1 MDIQK
6 LLEQKL
12 KEGSQREM
20 GLTDRLNYLDNYNK
34 DVAVPQISSE
44 GPKGYNPVNSL
55 NSLFQMISNR
65 KAVSND
71 VTNQSNSNLDV
82 ISQLAKYEKD
92 NKPKAID
99 PLEILKLKIEAKKA
113 GIDFDPETLEI
124 SEDGGMP
131 KEKKQLVT
139 DIDEVL
145 SRDLGAATGIPNL
158 FKISENITTKA
169 KVDQIKAKLSL
180 EQRQLLK
187 GSGQISDKE
196 QQMLADS
203 VAALNYKMSN
213 KDFRA
218 EIEKIRGILTGEYGG
233 ENAEVG
239 GFTIKEIK

>member
-82 ISQLAKYEKD
+82 ISQLANYEKD

-113 GIDFDPETLEI
+113 GIDFDPKTMSI
-124 SEDGGMP
+124 SEDNAMP
-131 KEKKQLVT
+131 KEKKQLVS

>member
-82 ISQLAKYEKD
+82 ISQLANYEKD

-113 GIDFDPETLEI
+113 GIDFDPKTMSI
-124 SEDGGMP
+124 SEDNAMP
-131 KEKKQLVT
+131 KEKKQLVS

-218 EIEKIRGILTGEYGG
+218 EIEKIRGILTGEYGS
-233 ENAEVG
+233 ENTKAG
-239 GFTIKEIK
+239 DFTIKEVK